1 MEVRCNLSLNT
12 KCFCG
17 KGGREGERWGGRED
31 VDDRSQGQIGRLI
44 RRKEGWY
51 MGVGI
56 SKSREREKER
66 E

>member
-1 MEVRCNLSLNT
+1 M
-12 KCFCG
+12 G
-17 KGGREGERWGGRED
+17 KEGGRAVGRE
-31 VDDRSQGQIGRLI
+31 RGCGRQEPGPDWQADK
-44 RRKEGWY
+44 RKEGWY

>member
-1 MEVRCNLSLNT
+1 MLLWER
-12 KCFCG
+12 
-17 KGGREGERWGGRED
+17 REGERWGGRED
-31 VDDRSQGQIGRLI
+31 ADDRSQGQIGRQI

-56 SKSREREKER
+56 SKSREKER